1 MKRYMLD
8 TNTVS
13 FLLREHPS
21 VVKRVTQV
29 PMADLCISSVT
40 EGELMFGLAKRPEA
54 IRLHGAVKE
63 FLLRV
68 EVLPWDS
75 TAAATYGTTRAKL
88 ERRGKVIAPLDL
100 MIASHSLS
108 LKLVLVTNDGSFTQM
123 EGLEIENWVE

>member
-21 VVKRVTQV
+21 VIKRVTEV
-29 PMADLCISSVT
+29 PMAELCISSVT
-40 EGELMFGLAKRPEA
+40 EGEMMFGLAKRPEA
-54 IRLHGAVKE
+54 KRLHRAVME

-75 TAAATYGTTRAKL
+75 AAAATYGTTRADL
-88 ERRGKVIAPLDL
+88 ERSGKVMAPLDL
-100 MIASHSLS
+100 MIGSHASS
-108 LKLVLVTNDGSFTQM
+108 LKLVLVTNDGSFEQM
-123 EGLEIENWVE
+123 DGLELEDWAE

>member
-13 FLLREHPS
+13 FLLREHPA
-21 VVKRVTQV
+21 VITRVTQL
-29 PMADLCISSVT
+29 PMAELCISSVT
-40 EGELMFGLAKRPEA
+40 EGEMLFGLAKRPEA
-54 IRLHGAVKE
+54 KRLHRAVME

-75 TAAATYGTTRAKL
+75 AAAATYGTTRAEL

-100 MIASHSLS
+100 MIASHALS
-108 LKLVLVTNDGSFTQM
+108 LKLALVTNNGSFAQM
-123 EGLEIENWVE
+123 EGLELEDWLL

>member
-21 VVKRVTQV
+21 VIKRVTEV
-29 PMADLCISSVT
+29 PMAELCISSVT
-40 EGELMFGLAKRPEA
+40 EAEMLFGLAKRPEA
-54 IRLHGAVKE
+54 KRLHRAVME

-75 TAAATYGTTRAKL
+75 AAAATYGAPRADL
-88 ERRGKVIAPLDL
+88 ERNGKIMAPLDV
-100 MIASHSLS
+100 MIASHALS
-108 LKLVLVTNDGSFTQM
+108 LKLVLVTNDGSFAQIDV
-123 EGLEIENWVE
+123 LEREDWAE